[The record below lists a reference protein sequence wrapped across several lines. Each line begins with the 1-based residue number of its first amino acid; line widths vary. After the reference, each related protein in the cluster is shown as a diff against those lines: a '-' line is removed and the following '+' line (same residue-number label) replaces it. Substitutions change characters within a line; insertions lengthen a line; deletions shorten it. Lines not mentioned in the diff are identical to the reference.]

1 MGLSL
6 LIGKQIMTDVFVA
19 FGSGSDKSV
28 YEPLLA
34 KFKNAG
40 ISYEF
45 KVSSAHKTP
54 KELKSDLID
63 TNASI
68 FVAGAGL
75 SAALPGV
82 IASEQVKP
90 VVGLPC
96 DGAFQGIDSFLSS
109 TQMPP
114 DIPVIGVGVGNTSAA
129 VTLCSNY
136 LHGMNEIVLVK
147 KTKGLEKKYFEKC
160 KKFMEENK
168 IPFTI
173 ENSSKE
179 ENHSRVFIE
188 FNELGTTFKDNRNI
202 VIRCLVT
209 EKSTLKDSIQF
220 FESLQESYSV
230 ALNSYKNAAI
240 AALELINL
248 KREHS
253 NLLVE
258 MRKKAAQKVLDSNK

>member
-6 LIGKQIMTDVFVA
+6 LLGELMTDVFVA
-19 FGSGSDKSV
+19 FGSASDKAV

-34 KFKNAG
+34 KFKGAG

-45 KVSSAHKTP
+45 KVLSAHKTP
-54 KELKSDLID
+54 RELKSDLIH

-82 IASEQVKP
+82 IASEQIKP

-96 DGAFQGIDSFLSS
+96 DGAFQGIDAFLAT

-129 VTLCSNY
+129 VALCSNY
-136 LHGMNEIVLVK
+136 LHGINEIVLVK
-147 KTKGLEKKYFEKC
+147 KTKALEKKYFEKC
-160 KKFMEENK
+160 KKFMEEYN

-188 FNELGTTFKDNRNI
+188 FNELGTKFKDNRNI
-202 VIRCLVT
+202 VIRTLLN
-209 EKSTLKDSIQF
+209 EKTNLKDSIKF
-220 FESLQESYSV
+220 FESLQKSYSV

-248 KREHS
+248 KSNHS
-253 NLLVE
+253 DLLVKL
-258 MRKKAAQKVLDSNK
+258 RKQAAQKVLDSNK